1 MGGESSTIR
10 RRKIKEVKSDQ
21 RWAWLQ
27 IGNLKRETESP
38 IVVAQN
44 ESIRPNLVKTKI
56 DKSQTDSLCRVSR
69 KVDEIINNIVI
80 VSTELAQKEWR

>member
-1 MGGESSTIR
+1 MGGESFTIW

-27 IGNLKRETESP
+27 IGNLKKETESL

-44 ESIRPNLVKTKI
+44 ESIRANLVKTKT
-56 DKSQTDSLCRVSR
+56 DKNQTDSLCRV
-69 KVDEIINNIVI
+69 
-80 VSTELAQKEWR
+80 

>member
-1 MGGESSTIR
+1 M
-10 RRKIKEVKSDQ
+10 
-21 RWAWLQ
+21 
-27 IGNLKRETESP
+27 
-38 IVVAQN
+38 VAQN

-80 VSTELAQKEWR
+80 VSTKLAQKEWR